1 MEEGNYSLLETREKL
16 GSGGSLHRHTSL
28 AFSAIYTE
36 VFFFFSYNSI
46 NVCTVSLGYF
56 YFVGEKR
63 DLTALGIG
71 FETEPLLNTILTDF
85 ITRNVFFFHF
95 LGLKV

>member
-16 GSGGSLHRHTSL
+16 DSGGSLHRHTSL
-28 AFSAIYTE
+28 AFSAIYTD
-36 VFFFFSYNSI
+36 FFFLYNSI
-46 NVCTVSLGYF
+46 NVCTVSPGYF

-63 DLTALGIG
+63 DLTLSTG

-85 ITRNVFFFHF
+85 ITRNVYFFHF
-95 LGLKV
+95 LWLKV

>member
-1 MEEGNYSLLETREKL
+1 MLFIQR
-16 GSGGSLHRHTSL
+16 
-28 AFSAIYTE
+28 FF
-36 VFFFFSYNSI
+36 FFFFSYNSI

-63 DLTALGIG
+63 DLTALSIG
-71 FETEPLLNTILTDF
+71 FKTEPLLNTILTDF